1 MIGGDITVAAQM
13 QKNAALGMPVFD
25 EAFSSLGGIF
35 GSFDF
40 SVATLAKAGSMRL
53 QSTQDFF
60 SVHLSRLKSIR

>member
-25 EAFSSLGGIF
+25 EAFSSLDGIF

-40 SVATLAKAGSMRL
+40 RSPRLIQILTIKKHTHLKTAG
-53 QSTQDFF
+53 
-60 SVHLSRLKSIR
+60 V

>member
-40 SVATLAKAGSMRL
+40 SVATLDTDLNDKKRTHLKTAG
-53 QSTQDFF
+53 
-60 SVHLSRLKSIR
+60 V